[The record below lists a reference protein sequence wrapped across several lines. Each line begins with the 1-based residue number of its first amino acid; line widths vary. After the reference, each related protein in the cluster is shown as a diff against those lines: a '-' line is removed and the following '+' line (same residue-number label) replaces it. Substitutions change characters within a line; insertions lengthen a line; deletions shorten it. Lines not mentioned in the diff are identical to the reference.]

1 MYRWSGLPNDNY
13 WTGTENSNNPGNYWI
28 VDGSNNPGNV
38 NVNSDDQSNDNRVV
52 CVP

>member
-13 WTGTENSNNPGNYWI
+13 WTGTENSNNPGNSWI
-28 VDGSNNPGNV
+28 VNGNNGNV
-38 NVNSDDQSNDNRVV
+38 NVNSNDQSNDNRVV